1 MQHKKKKKNK
11 LIYRRSYQSENSLLP
26 HAARLAGN
34 ECGVQNSHTIMDT
47 NSSSNFNTSE
57 TDEFEISNLSSEG
70 ISFND
75 GITKKYK
82 QKFFL
87 SKKNNNV
94 MSYIIFLIDDN
105 FLKSHKISKKIIK
118 LNKRTI

>member
-34 ECGVQNSHTIMDT
+34 ECGAQNSNTIMDT
-47 NSSSNFNTSE
+47 NTSSNFNTSE

-75 GITKKYK
+75 VITKKYIQFNIKRKEK
-82 QKFFL
+82 QGI
-87 SKKNNNV
+87 V
-94 MSYIIFLIDDN
+94 
-105 FLKSHKISKKIIK
+105 
-118 LNKRTI
+118 T